1 MSVRIIGRGGLT
13 VVDVAGEKGSWSEI
27 VDFVAG
33 HISKAQGFFRDE
45 RLALSV
51 GDRKITAAD
60 LQQIHNALRGQ
71 NISVVALHTSN
82 PSSYLL
88 ARDLSLEAVWEGPSP
103 PPLRN
108 EAGLRGAETPQ
119 PFSLPPSGLARS
131 GTAPFGSG
139 AIGSGAIDSGAI
151 DSGAFGSGRT
161 DSGPPPATTPA
172 TDRQPAPASD
182 QPSQTLGRWSQIAAR
197 YQQSKA
203 TEPGPKYAATL
214 KQDGPSHKEN
224 RRDSGPSAVEDAPH
238 DDDAANLTPWGET
251 AAEET
256 EPPPFVHRGTLR
268 SGQSCRHAGTVVI
281 LGDVNPGAQVVCG
294 GDVLV
299 WGRLR
304 GFVHAGAMGDEH
316 AIVAA
321 LDFEPVQL
329 RIAGHIAMT
338 PKGASNNPGYWFW
351 KRDSSGKPEVARVV
365 DEQIYVDPWD
375 AGEGA

>member
-13 VVDVAGEKGSWSEI
+13 VVDVTGEKGAWNDI
-27 VDFVAG
+27 VNYVAG
-33 HISKAQGFFRDE
+33 HISKAQDFFRDE

-51 GDRKITAAD
+51 GDRKITSAD
-60 LQQIHNALRGQ
+60 LQLIHNALRGQ
-71 NISVVALHTSN
+71 NIRVVALYTSN

-88 ARDLSLEAVWEGPSP
+88 ARDLGLETVWEGPSP
-103 PPLRN
+103 PPLPN
-108 EAGLRGAETPQ
+108 EMGPKSGETPQ
-119 PFSLPPSGLARS
+119 PFSLSPSGFARPGS
-131 GTAPFGSG
+131 APFGSG
-139 AIGSGAIDSGAI
+139 PIDSGPAP
-151 DSGAFGSGRT
+151 GA
-161 DSGPPPATTPA
+161 PPAS
-172 TDRQPAPASD
+172 DRQPAPASGE
-182 QPSQTLGRWSQIAAR
+182 PPQTLGRWSQIAAR

-203 TEPGPKYAATL
+203 ADQEEENPPAH
-214 KQDGPSHKEN
+214 KQGGLSQSENSRGNPS
-224 RRDSGPSAVEDAPH
+224 PSIEDTPH
-238 DDDAANLTPWGET
+238 NDDAANLTPWGE
-251 AAEET
+251 AAPEDD

-281 LGDVNPGAQVVCG
+281 LGDVNPGAQVISG

-304 GFVHAGAMGDEH
+304 GFAHAGAMGDDR

-351 KRDSSGKPEVARVV
+351 KRDSSGRPEVAKVI

-375 AGEGA
+375 AGAGA

>member
-13 VVDVAGEKGSWSEI
+13 VVDVTTEKGAWGDI
-27 VDFVAG
+27 VNYVAG

-60 LQQIHNALRGQ
+60 LQLIHSALRGQ

-88 ARDLSLEAVWEGPSP
+88 ARDLGLESVWEGPSP

-108 EAGLRGAETPQ
+108 EMGLKGAEMPQ
-119 PFSLPPSGLARS
+119 PDSLHPSGFTRPGS
-131 GTAPFGSG
+131 APFGSG
-139 AIGSGAIDSGAI
+139 P
-151 DSGAFGSGRT
+151 F
-161 DSGPPPATTPA
+161 DSGPAPGAPPV
-172 TDRQPAPASD
+172 TDRLPEPASAE
-182 QPSQTLGRWSQIAAR
+182 PPQTLGRWSQIAAR

-203 TEPGPKYAATL
+203 ADPELESPPTQV
-214 KQDGPSHKEN
+214 QDGPAQNKSSREN
-224 RRDSGPSAVEDAPH
+224 LSSASEDAPH
-238 DDDAANLTPWGET
+238 NDNAANLTPWDE
-251 AAEET
+251 ASPEDA

-281 LGDVNPGAQVVCG
+281 LGDVNPGAQVISG

-304 GFVHAGAMGDEH
+304 GFVHAGAMGDVQ

-351 KRDSSGKPEVARVV
+351 KRDSSGRPEVARVI
-365 DEQIYVDPWD
+365 DEKIYVDPWD
-375 AGEGA
+375 AGASV

>member
-13 VVDVAGEKGSWSEI
+13 VVDVTGEKGAWSDI

-60 LQQIHNALRGQ
+60 LQLIHSALRGQ

-88 ARDLSLEAVWEGPSP
+88 ARDLGLEAVWEGPSP

-108 EAGLRGAETPQ
+108 EMGLRGAETPQ
-119 PFSLPPSGLARS
+119 PFSLTPSGLARS
-131 GTAPFGSG
+131 GNAP
-139 AIGSGAIDSGAI
+139 IGSGATG
-151 DSGAFGSGRT
+151 SGAFGSGRFE
-161 DSGPPPATTPA
+161 SGPPPGTTPV
-172 TDRQPAPASD
+172 TDRQPAPDSD
-182 QPSQTLGRWSQIAAR
+182 QPSQAPGRWSQIAAR
-197 YQQSKA
+197 YQHSKA
-203 TEPGPKYAATL
+203 TGPGQERAATQ
-214 KQDGPSHKEN
+214 KQDGPSHNEN
-224 RRDSGPSAVEDAPH
+224 SRDSGPSALDDAPH
-238 DDDAANLTPWGET
+238 DDDAAKLTPWGET
-251 AAEET
+251 AAEDT

-304 GFVHAGAMGDEH
+304 GFVHAGAMGDEQ

-351 KRDSSGKPEVARVV
+351 KREGNGKPEVARVV
-365 DEQIYVDPWD
+365 DEQIFVDPWD
-375 AGEGA
+375 SGAGA

>member
-13 VVDVAGEKGSWSEI
+13 VVDVTGEKGAWRDI
-27 VDFVAG
+27 VEYVAG
-33 HISKAQGFFRDE
+33 HISKAEGFFRDE

-60 LQQIHNALRGQ
+60 LQLIHNALRGQ

-88 ARDLSLEAVWEGPSP
+88 ARDLGLEAVWEGPSP

-108 EAGLRGAETPQ
+108 EMGLKSTETQ
-119 PFSLPPSGLARS
+119 QSLSLRPSGFARS
-131 GTAPFGSG
+131 GTDPAASRPVSSGPAP
-139 AIGSGAIDSGAI
+139 
-151 DSGAFGSGRT
+151 
-161 DSGPPPATTPA
+161 GPPPAA
-172 TDRQPAPASD
+172 DRQTAPASGE
-182 QPSQTLGRWSQIAAR
+182 PPQTLGRWSQIAAR
-197 YQQSKA
+197 YQHSRETDGEAKNSGTPTQGAPS
-203 TEPGPKYAATL
+203 
-214 KQDGPSHKEN
+214 QDEN
-224 RRDSGPSAVEDAPH
+224 RRDSEPVAVEDAAH
-238 DDDAANLTPWGET
+238 NDDAANLVPWSEA
-251 AAEET
+251 AAEDA

-268 SGQSCRHAGTVVI
+268 SGQSCRHAGTVVV
-281 LGDVNPGAQVVCG
+281 LGDVNPGAQVISG

-304 GFVHAGAMGDEH
+304 GFVHAGAMGDEQ
-316 AIVAA
+316 ALVAA

-329 RIAGHIAMT
+329 RIAGYIAMT

-351 KRDSSGKPEVARVV
+351 KRDSSGRPEVARVV

-375 AGEGA
+375 AGAEA